1 MRPLRALLLA
11 LGVLALAG
19 ALAAPLAPP
28 YDPDPLPYRNPPAV
42 RWIDEVRPGLFL
54 TLTGEAIRAEG
65 APFRILMLGSSA
77 MRGDGATRFQSLP
90 GRLQALLDRQGR
102 PVEVVNAGVAGTD
115 SGTQLSVLRE
125 GLDRLRPDL
134 VVVYSGNNEF
144 LRLRAYRSAN
154 SAWTPRLERVRHAL
168 ERWPLYRWLAAGAGA
183 AGGMEGVPVEDLPA
197 KVTADDV
204 ALARG
209 YYRANLEQ
217 MAALCRERGVPL
229 VLSVVAANET
239 TPPEYG
245 APPREEPDLAQL
257 EAELRRDPDS
267 AWLQYRWGMAVL
279 GTGRTAE
286 AAAALRRAMELDPE
300 PGRAMPSFA
309 EEVRGVPGVRVLDAP
324 ALLRGAFGEVPG
336 DAAFMDF
343 CHLKPAANEVL
354 AEALASLVEDL
365 LPATGTPLRS
375 AADPLDLEAFDR
387 FRGRVHHPELG
398 ERPVPGSE
406 WELREALPPAGTPEG
421 EALRGHL
428 EFLHERGAQA
438 AEHYRDPRTAVGW
451 RNLGH
456 ALMLDRRV
464 DEALAAY
471 GRFLELG
478 GRDPRLERLV
488 EASGRSGS
496 TQPER
501 ASGERSAWRE

>member
-1 MRPLRALLLA
+1 MRRLRALLLA

-19 ALAAPLAPP
+19 ALVAPLAPP
-28 YDPDPLPYRNPPAV
+28 FDPDPLPYRNPPAV
-42 RWIDEVRPGLFL
+42 RWMDEVRPGLFL
-54 TLTGEAIRAEG
+54 TLTGEAVRAEG

-115 SGTQLSVLRE
+115 SGTQLGILRE
-125 GLDRLRPDL
+125 GLDRLHPDL
-134 VVVYSGNNEF
+134 VVVYAGNNEF
-144 LRLRAYRSAN
+144 LRLRAYRSAHP
-154 SAWTPRLERVRHAL
+154 AWSPRWEALRHGL
-168 ERWPLYRWLAAGAGA
+168 ERWPLYRWLAARRPAA
-183 AGGMEGVPVEDLPA
+183 AGLQGVAVEDLPA
-197 KVTADDV
+197 RVTPADV
-204 ALARG
+204 ELARRF
-209 YYRANLEQ
+209 YRANLER

-229 VLSVVAANET
+229 VLCVVAANET
-239 TPPEYG
+239 APPEYG
-245 APPREEPDLAQL
+245 APPREAADVAQL
-257 EAELRRDPDS
+257 EAELRREPGS

-279 GTGRTAE
+279 ATGRTAE

-300 PGRAMPSFA
+300 PARAMPSFA
-309 EEVRGVPGVRVLDAP
+309 EEVRSVPGVRVLDAP
-324 ALLRGAFGEVPG
+324 EVLRGAFGEVPG

-354 AEALASLVEDL
+354 AEALASLAEDL
-365 LPATGTPLRS
+365 LPAAGTPLRS
-375 AADPLDLEAFDR
+375 VADPLDLEAFDR

-398 ERPVPGSE
+398 EAPVPGSE
-406 WELREALPPAGTPEG
+406 WELREALPPEGTAEG

-428 EFLHERGAQA
+428 EFLHERGAEA
-438 AEHYRDPRTAVGW
+438 AARYRDPRTAVGW

-471 GRFLELG
+471 RRFLELG

-496 TQPER
+496 TQP
-501 ASGERSAWRE
+501 